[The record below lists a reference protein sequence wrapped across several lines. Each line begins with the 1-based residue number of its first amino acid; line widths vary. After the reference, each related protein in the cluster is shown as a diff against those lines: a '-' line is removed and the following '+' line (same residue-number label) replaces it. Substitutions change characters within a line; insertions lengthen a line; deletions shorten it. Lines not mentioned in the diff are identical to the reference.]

1 VRRIEVNRHAADDRA
16 FAGPFRYDSAVSRLG
31 SIFLLG
37 IAACAS
43 PTLRTVP
50 RVVDGQVEQGPF
62 VSPYAYERF
71 IEGEMSATKG
81 RHDEAAMAFEAAT
94 AAPADDVVLMTRLA
108 EEFELSGASRRA
120 DRTLAMAG
128 RAYPDSA
135 RVVLAEGRIQRHR
148 GMNDEALASYA
159 RASELRPAWDAPVIA
174 IAETLVATGRTH
186 RAKAVLIEFAEDSV
200 GTRTEHAR
208 RVLIDLARRL
218 GDAETLERALG
229 LDRRSSQT
237 ERSHTAGALAL
248 RAGQPALAVRLLAPA
263 LGTPQN
269 VVLWLRALV
278 DSGGQ
283 QEAATFLA
291 TADSERLGGVLDHV
305 VLLLDIGELDVALQ
319 LLESLDPSPRVEYLK
334 GRAHLAR
341 GDYIEAATILADVPI
356 GAASFEASRLAFA
369 ECSMSQDRY
378 GAAVEALGQVPHES
392 LALRRMLAE
401 IYLEEGHLRAGLR
414 LFDPKRSAERAALAE
429 LFERAGRFE
438 EAAAYYANVKVRPD
452 DAPQLRARASAEQLV
467 SNGHRRSAIAI
478 LERRATM
485 TPGDLYARVR
495 LIELLRADNR
505 AEAAEKMGRRV
516 LQVIDDPVLLAHV
529 IELLESPA
537 APQHDTVTQ

>member
-1 VRRIEVNRHAADDRA
+1 MRRIEVNRHAADDRA
-16 FAGPFRYDSAVSRLG
+16 FEGPFRYDSAVSRLG

-218 GDAETLERALG
+218 GDAETLERALA

-291 TADSERLGGVLDHV
+291 TADSERVGGVLDHV

-401 IYLEEGHLRAGLR
+401 IYLEEGNLGAGLR
-414 LFDPKRSAERAALAE
+414 LFDPKRSAERAALAD

-438 EAAAYYANVKVRPD
+438 EAAAYYANVKVRAD

-467 SNGHRRSAIAI
+467 SNGHTRSAIAI

-485 TPGDLYARVR
+485 TPGDLYARGR

>member
-1 VRRIEVNRHAADDRA
+1 M
-16 FAGPFRYDSAVSRLG
+16 SRLG

-291 TADSERLGGVLDHV
+291 TADSERLG
-305 VLLLDIGELDVALQ
+305 
-319 LLESLDPSPRVEYLK
+319 
-334 GRAHLAR
+334 
-341 GDYIEAATILADVPI
+341 
-356 GAASFEASRLAFA
+356 
-369 ECSMSQDRY
+369 
-378 GAAVEALGQVPHES
+378 
-392 LALRRMLAE
+392 
-401 IYLEEGHLRAGLR
+401 
-414 LFDPKRSAERAALAE
+414 
-429 LFERAGRFE
+429 
-438 EAAAYYANVKVRPD
+438 
-452 DAPQLRARASAEQLV
+452 
-467 SNGHRRSAIAI
+467 
-478 LERRATM
+478 
-485 TPGDLYARVR
+485 
-495 LIELLRADNR
+495 
-505 AEAAEKMGRRV
+505 
-516 LQVIDDPVLLAHV
+516 
-529 IELLESPA
+529 
-537 APQHDTVTQ
+537 

>member
-1 VRRIEVNRHAADDRA
+1 
-16 FAGPFRYDSAVSRLG
+16 
-31 SIFLLG
+31 LLG

-50 RVVDGQVEQGPF
+50 RIVDGHVEQGPF

-120 DRTLAMAG
+120 DRTLAMAR

-159 RASELRPAWDAPVIA
+159 RASELKPAWDAPVIA

-186 RAKAVLIEFAEDSV
+186 RATAVLLEFAEDSV
-200 GTRTEHAR
+200 GTGTEHAR

-218 GDAETLERALG
+218 GDAETLERALA

-248 RAGQPALAVRLLAPA
+248 TAGQPALAVRLLAPA
-263 LGTPQN
+263 LDTPQN

-291 TADSERLGGVLDHV
+291 TADSERLGSVLDHV

-341 GDYIEAATILADVPI
+341 GDYIEAATVLADVPI

-401 IYLEEGHLRAGLR
+401 IYLEEGDLRAGLR
-414 LFDPKRSAERAALAE
+414 LFDPKRSAERAVLAE

-438 EAAAYYANVKVRPD
+438 EAAAYYANVEVRAD

-467 SNGHRRSAIAI
+467 SNGHPRSAIAI

-505 AEAAEKMGRRV
+505 AEAAEKMGRRA
-516 LQVIDDPVLLAHV
+516 LQVIDDPVLLAHL

>member
-16 FAGPFRYDSAVSRLG
+16 FEGPFRYDSAVSRLG

-319 LLESLDPSPRVEYLK
+319 LLESLDPSPRVAYLK

-467 SNGHRRSAIAI
+467 SNGHTRSAIAI

-516 LQVIDDPVLLAHV
+516 LQVIDDPVLLAHL

>member
-1 VRRIEVNRHAADDRA
+1 MRRIEVNRHAADDRA

>member
-1 VRRIEVNRHAADDRA
+1 MRRIEVNRHAADDRA
-16 FAGPFRYDSAVSRLG
+16 FEGPFRYDSAVSRLG

-50 RVVDGQVEQGPF
+50 RIVDGHVEQGPF

-120 DRTLAMAG
+120 DRTLAMAR

-159 RASELRPAWDAPVIA
+159 RASELKPAWDAPVIA

-186 RAKAVLIEFAEDSV
+186 RATAVLLEFAEDSV

-218 GDAETLERALG
+218 GDAETLERALA
-229 LDRRSSQT
+229 LDRHSSQT

-269 VVLWLRALV
+269 VVLWLRALI
-278 DSGGQ
+278 DSGDQ

-341 GDYIEAATILADVPI
+341 GDYIEAATVLADVPI

-401 IYLEEGHLRAGLR
+401 IYLEEGDLRAGLR

-438 EAAAYYANVKVRPD
+438 EAAAYYANVEVRAD

-467 SNGHRRSAIAI
+467 SNGHPRSAIAI

-505 AEAAEKMGRRV
+505 TESAEKMGRQA
-516 LQVIDDPVLLAHV
+516 LQVIDDPVLLAHL

-537 APQHDTVTQ
+537 ASQHDTVTQ

>member
-16 FAGPFRYDSAVSRLG
+16 SEGPFRYDCAVSRLG

-50 RVVDGQVEQGPF
+50 RIVDGQVEQGPF
-62 VSPYAYERF
+62 ISPYAYERF

-120 DRTLAMAG
+120 DRTLAMAR
-128 RAYPDSA
+128 RAYPESA

-148 GMNDEALASYA
+148 GMSDEALASYA
-159 RASELRPAWDAPVIA
+159 RASELKPAWDAPVIA

-186 RAKAVLIEFAEDSV
+186 RAKAVLLEFAEDSV

-208 RVLIDLARRL
+208 RVLIALARRL

-305 VLLLDIGELDVALQ
+305 VLLLDIGELDVALR
-319 LLESLDPSPRVEYLK
+319 LLGSLDPSPRVEYLK
-334 GRAHLAR
+334 GRAHFAR

-369 ECSMSQDRY
+369 ECSMSQDRH

-401 IYLEEGHLRAGLR
+401 IYLEEGNLGAGLR
-414 LFDPKRSAERAALAE
+414 LFDPKRSAERAALAD

-438 EAAAYYANVKVRPD
+438 EAAAYYANVKVRAD

-467 SNGHRRSAIAI
+467 SNGHPRSAIAI

-485 TPGDLYARVR
+485 APDDLYARVR

-505 AEAAEKMGRRV
+505 AEAAEKMGRRA
-516 LQVIDDPVLLAHV
+516 LQVIDDPVLLAHL

-537 APQHDTVTQ
+537 APEHDTVTQ

>member
-1 VRRIEVNRHAADDRA
+1 M
-16 FAGPFRYDSAVSRLG
+16 SRLG

>member
-1 VRRIEVNRHAADDRA
+1 MRRIEVNRHAADDRA

-516 LQVIDDPVLLAHV
+516 LQVIDDPVLLAHL

>member
-1 VRRIEVNRHAADDRA
+1 M
-16 FAGPFRYDSAVSRLG
+16 SRLG

-414 LFDPKRSAERAALAE
+414 LFDPKRSAEGAALAE

-438 EAAAYYANVKVRPD
+438 EAAAYYANVKVRAD

-467 SNGHRRSAIAI
+467 SNGHTRSAIAI

-516 LQVIDDPVLLAHV
+516 LQVIDDPVLLAHL